1 MLYNIGSSRGCTI
14 SEAVRIALSH
24 ITEAVHDK
32 ATLVRL
38 YVPKPH
44 IVEAIHIKATDGLC
58 NVSCRGLLSRAPRLL
73 VTVYDLVITLGRILD
88 HTITRL

>member
-24 ITEAVHDK
+24 ITEAVHGK

-38 YVPKPH
+38 SVPKPH
-44 IVEAIHIKATDGLC
+44 IVEAVHIKATDGLC
-58 NVSCRGLLSRAPRLL
+58 NVFVSR
-73 VTVYDLVITLGRILD
+73 LVITGAAVAYDI
-88 HTITRL
+88 I